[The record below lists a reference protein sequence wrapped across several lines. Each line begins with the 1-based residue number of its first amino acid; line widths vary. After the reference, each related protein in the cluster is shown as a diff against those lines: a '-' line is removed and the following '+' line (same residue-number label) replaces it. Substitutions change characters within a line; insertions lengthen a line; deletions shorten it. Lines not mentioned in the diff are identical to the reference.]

1 MSRSHVHKNRVVGS
15 VAAGVIAALL
25 SPAAHAATATA
36 TFQVQI
42 EIQKS
47 CSVTAGAGSN
57 IDLGTVASTAT
68 NSAGSNTISVNCTKS
83 TPYFIGLAPSAGNGG
98 TNSGSG
104 AMASTGGVAG
114 NTDKVAYQLRST
126 TGSSGTVWG
135 NTATTTVVGNG
146 VAGTGT
152 GAAQTHT
159 VYATVPTANYTA
171 DAYADTVTVTVN
183 Y

>member
-1 MSRSHVHKNRVVGS
+1 MSRSIVFKS
-15 VAAGVIAALL
+15 LVAASCAAGLVAVT
-25 SPAAHAATATA
+25 PAAQAATATA

-42 EIQKS
+42 DIQKS
-47 CSVTAGAGSN
+47 CAVTAGAGSN
-57 IDLGTVASTAT
+57 VNVGSVASTAT
-68 NSAGSNTISVNCTKS
+68 NSAGSNTISVTCTKS

-104 AMASTGGVAG
+104 SMASTGGVAG
-114 NTDKVAYQLRST
+114 NTDKVPYQLRST
-126 TGSSGTVWG
+126 AGTSGTVWG
-135 NTATTTVVGNG
+135 NTATSSTVGNG

-159 VYATVPTANYTA
+159 VYATVPSANFTA
-171 DAYADTVTVTVN
+171 DAYADTDTVAVN